1 VNRRPPSRLRL
12 FSKPGDAGIPLDR
25 FVAEHGGIPLDAA
38 RAAIARGGAFV
49 SGKRV
54 REGSALLHGGETVE
68 VSLRADPAALA
79 LPVLEDTRVLRCDDQ
94 VLGLDKPA
102 GVLAQEGRA
111 GGPSLLDLAAELL
124 RARNEPATVLLVHR
138 LDRGTTGATVLART
152 KEAQEALLAEFR
164 EGRVEKEYLALCAG
178 DPRDDEGV
186 IDLTLGPDHAVPGKR
201 RVDPLGEPAQTRYRV
216 LERLRRGALV
226 AAFPLTGRTHQVRVH
241 LASVGLPLVGDARYG
256 GPRFLAGEQGARL
269 EVLRPLLHS
278 SSLRVRHPVSGV
290 VSLAAQ
296 APPDLREAAR
306 FLRAGSH

>member
-12 FSKPGDAGIPLDR
+12 FSKAGDAGIPLDR
-25 FVAEHGGIPLDAA
+25 FVAEQGGIPLDAA

-54 REGSALLHGGETVE
+54 REGSALLRGGETVE
-68 VSLRADPAALA
+68 VSLRADPA
-79 LPVLEDTRVLRCDDQ
+79 VRVLDDGRVLLTDDH

-164 EGRVEKEYLALCAG
+164 DGRVEKEYLALCAG

-241 LASVGLPLVGDARYG
+241 LASIGLPLAGDARYG

>member
-1 VNRRPPSRLRL
+1 VKRRPPSRLRL
-12 FSKPGDAGIPLDR
+12 FSKPADAGIPLGR
-25 FVAEHGGIPLDAA
+25 FVADRGGIPLDAA

-54 REGSALLHGGETVE
+54 READALLHGDETVE
-68 VSLRADPAALA
+68 VSLRADPRSPALE
-79 LPVLEDTRVLRCDDQ
+79 PERVLLRDGH

-111 GGPSLLDLAAELL
+111 GGPSLLDLAAGLL
-124 RARNEPATVLLVHR
+124 RAENEPATVLLVHR

-164 EGRVEKEYLALCAG
+164 ESRVEKEYLALCLG
-178 DPRDDEGV
+178 DPREDEGV
-186 IDLTLGPDHAVPGKR
+186 IDLTLGPDRAVPGKR
-201 RVDPLGEPAQTRYRV
+201 RVDPAGEPAQTRYRV
-216 LERLRRGALV
+216 LERLRGGALV

-241 LASVGLPLVGDARYG
+241 LASIGMPLAGDARYG

-290 VSLAAQ
+290 VSLVAQ
-296 APPDLREAAR
+296 VPEDLREAVR
-306 FLRAGSH
+306 FVRTGSH

>member
-1 VNRRPPSRLRL
+1 VKRRPPSRLRL

-25 FVAEHGGIPLDAA
+25 FVADRGGIALDAA

-54 REGSALLHGGETVE
+54 REGTALLHGGETVE
-68 VSLRADPAALA
+68 VSLRPDPPAPAID
-79 LPVLEDTRVLRCDDQ
+79 EERVLLKDDH

-124 RARNEPATVLLVHR
+124 RTRNEPATVLLVHR

-186 IDLTLGPDHAVPGKR
+186 IDLTLGPDKAVPGKR
-201 RVDPLGEPAQTRYRV
+201 RVDPSGEPAQTRYRV
-216 LERLRRGALV
+216 LERLRGGALV

-241 LASVGLPLVGDARYG
+241 LASVGIPLAGDARYG
-256 GPRFLAGEQGARL
+256 GPRFLAGDEGARL

-290 VSLAAQ
+290 VALVAQ
-296 APPDLREAAR
+296 VPEDLREAAR
-306 FLRAGSH
+306 FLRGGSH

>member
-1 VNRRPPSRLRL
+1 MNRRPPSRLRL
-12 FSKPGDAGIPLDR
+12 FAKPADAGVPLDR
-25 FVAEHGGIPLDAA
+25 FVADRGGIPLDAA

-54 REGSALLHGGETVE
+54 REGSSLLHGGETVE
-68 VSLRADPAALA
+68 MSLRADPAT
-79 LPVLEDTRVLRCDDQ
+79 PVLGEERVLSCDEH

-124 RARNEPATVLLVHR
+124 RTRNQPATVLLVHR

-186 IDLTLGPDHAVPGKR
+186 IDVTLGPDRAVPGKR
-201 RVDPLGEPAQTRYRV
+201 RVDPSGEPAQTRYRV
-216 LERLRRGALV
+216 LERLRGGALV

-241 LASVGLPLVGDARYG
+241 LASVGLPLAGDARYG

-269 EVLRPLLHS
+269 ELLRPLLHS

-290 VSLAAQ
+290 VSLVAQ
-296 APPDLREAAR
+296 VPPDLREAAR
-306 FLRAGSH
+306 FLRTGSH